1 MVRERTAEGRSVS
14 SVRVGLGNARVGS
27 REAGEEVVQVHV
39 GQYLGGY
46 MANSLPSSCWKMS
59 LSHPDPSPAYLK
71 LSPNWTVQK
80 KGTV

>member
-1 MVRERTAEGRSVS
+1 MRERTAEGRSVS

-46 MANSLPSSCWKMS
+46 MANSLPSAS
-59 LSHPDPSPAYLK
+59 
-71 LSPNWTVQK
+71 
-80 KGTV
+80 

>member
-1 MVRERTAEGRSVS
+1 MGERTAEGRSI
-14 SVRVGLGNARVGS
+14 RVGLGNARVGS

-46 MANSLPSSCWKMS
+46 LANSLPSSCWKMT
-59 LSHPDPSPAYLK
+59 LSHPDLSPAYLK